1 MAEISRPIG
10 WWLKRLDRLIEVSFD
25 DALGE
30 AGIDRRQWQILNVVT
45 GGAVR
50 DAALAQALSP
60 FVEESPVSL
69 GGIVEDLQ
77 ARKWLARDDNGALL
91 LTPDGASARDEASG
105 RVSAIRTRLS
115 EGITAEEYQH
125 TIDALRTMTANLE
138 AGLDT

>member
-1 MAEISRPIG
+1 MVAQ
-10 WWLKRLDRLIEVSFD
+10 RLDRLIEASFD

-50 DAALAQALSP
+50 DAELAQALSP

-69 GGIVEDLQ
+69 GGIVDDLQ

-91 LTPDGASARDEASG
+91 LTPDGASAMTRRAPGSRPSG
-105 RVSAIRTRLS
+105 RASARASPPKSISTRS
-115 EGITAEEYQH
+115 T
-125 TIDALRTMTANLE
+125 R
-138 AGLDT
+138 